1 MDVISRLQPHTVRIY
16 GLQDRQCTLERVPA
30 KSLLSGLKFDLFA
43 KLYYI
48 AHRREDPEGALK
60 LYLEHIKVF
69 NPDGKEP
76 GRDDKTSFEAFVK
89 AFDSLIEDMK
99 TKGFDE
105 NLSVIPLDRDG
116 ISLDG
121 SHRLS
126 AAAFFDKEVT
136 VARFPDV
143 SRKCDFDYA
152 YFLSRGLHRST
163 ADTIMQEMLRWKD
176 NIYVACLWPRISGK
190 QKETARKLISGFAL
204 ICYVKTERINLK
216 SLSSFVGQI
225 YKAQD
230 WTKSRAAVMDKATN
244 CYGPSRT
251 VEFVFFS
258 TNLPL
263 EGILGKKEE
272 FRNIFHDGKHS
283 LHITDNIAET
293 RQIAGL
299 LFEPLQRKTWDTSF
313 NTWGKARNYLSEQAY
328 LFRHVRWLNFKVFVA
343 RQLGR
348 IKRLVK

>member
-1 MDVISRLQPHTVRIY
+1 MEIIAKLQTHTVNIY
-16 GLQDRQCTLERVPA
+16 GLAQKEYSLETVAAR
-30 KSLLSGLKFDLFA
+30 SLLTGLKFDVFA

-48 AHRREDPEGALK
+48 AHKDEDPQGALR

-76 GRDDKTSFEAFVK
+76 GRDDKTSLEDFVK

-99 TKGFDE
+99 ENGFDSQK
-105 NLSVIPLDRDG
+105 SVIPLDGDG

-121 SHRLS
+121 SHRIA
-126 AAAFFDKEVT
+126 AAAFFNQKVQT
-136 VARFPDV
+136 ARFKDV
-143 SRKCDFDYA
+143 VRKCEFNYN
-152 YFLSRGLHRST
+152 YFLTRGLHRST

-176 NIYVACLWPRISGK
+176 KVYVACLWPKISNK
-190 QKETARKLISGFAL
+190 EKETALKLISGFSE
-204 ICYVKTERINLK
+204 ICYVKTEKINLK
-216 SLSSFVGQI
+216 SLSSFVGLI

-230 WTKSRAAVMDKATN
+230 WTKSKAAVMDKATN

-258 TNLPL
+258 TDLPL
-263 EGILGKKEE
+263 EDILRKKEE

-293 RQIAGL
+293 KEIAGL
-299 LFEPLQRKTWDTSF
+299 IFNPEQRKNWDSSF
-313 NTWGKARNYLSEQAY
+313 NFWGRFKNYLSEQAY
-328 LFRHVRWLNFKVFVA
+328 LFRHVHWLNFKVFVA
-343 RQLGR
+343 RQAGR
-348 IKRLVK
+348 LKKVR